1 MNILFSMGIK
11 GNLTIR
17 IRLFELTFIKNDD
30 LSGPANRSETI
41 LAFLISIHPN
51 ASRKTDHPLTTP

>member
-17 IRLFELTFIKNDD
+17 IRLFELTFIKNGD
-30 LSGPANRSETI
+30 LSGPANS
-41 LAFLISIHPN
+41 AKSSFNFSI
-51 ASRKTDHPLTTP
+51 AT

>member
-1 MNILFSMGIK
+1 MGIK